1 VIDLPTPPTFTVDNG
16 SQSKEDTTMKYHNLG
31 HSNLEISVIGL
42 GCMGMSEFYGSA
54 QEAESIDVTRSF

>member
-1 VIDLPTPPTFTVDNG
+1 
-16 SQSKEDTTMKYHNLG
+16 MKYHNLG

-54 QEAESIDVTRSF
+54 KSSVGFV